1 MAVAQRRGGR
11 VKPWLL
17 AFLLFAASAE
27 EVKVR
32 GLRKPVEVLRDQW
45 GVPHIYAQSQDD
57 LFFAQGYMAARDR
70 LFQLDLW
77 RRQGT
82 GKLAEVFGPAFVERD
97 RTALLLRYRGDWQ
110 KEWPSYAPDTW
121 QIVSS
126 FVRGINAY
134 IQDPLRKP
142 TAEFRKLGF
151 TPGLWHANDV
161 VSRMAVFSMMANL
174 HSEVQRARLA
184 DTYGAAAVEKWMPP
198 DPFIKIEIPRE
209 LDLKAV
215 RAGSLAAFDQA
226 TDDLDD
232 VTQGSNN
239 WVIGPKRTATG
250 KPMLAS
256 DPHRALQIP
265 SLRRTVHL
273 VAPGWNAF
281 GSGEPALPG
290 IALGHNDAI
299 GFGFTITGTDQQD
312 LYVEQLHPTDHS
324 QYLYKGQWKRLETER
339 HTIAVKGEKPRIVET
354 QYTVHGPVAGTDLP
368 LRRAFVMKWVGA
380 EPGTAGYLAG
390 LSLAR
395 AKNWPEF
402 LAAVHRYKAPAEN
415 LVYADT
421 AGHIGF
427 AVTGL
432 TPIRK
437 NWTGLLPVPGHTG
450 EYEWQGFL
458 KPEELPRAINPPAG
472 FFASA
477 NNNILPPKYKHA
489 LQYEWAPNFRV
500 NRITQQLRARRGWT
514 LDAMQT
520 LQLDIE
526 SPPAKRLLAIAKK
539 WKPPAGS
546 KSDSILPMLREWNGR
561 MTKDSIAAAVFLMWM
576 SRLTAVIVE
585 SPQGLA
591 ASVEM
596 TLKTLEAK
604 PRPDLLA
611 KTLDAT
617 VHEFEIAL
625 GIDRT
630 RWRYGNLHF
639 LYMKHPAIEKAFDRG
654 PIPMAGGASTINVA
668 AGPGFRASVGASFR
682 MLLDL
687 ADWDRSRMTNM
698 PGESGDPG
706 SPHYADLID
715 DWANGRY
722 HPMPFTRKAVE
733 AATRERISL
742 VP

>member
-1 MAVAQRRGGR
+1 M
-11 VKPWLL
+11 KFPLL
-17 AFLLFAASAE
+17 LLTLIAGAE
-27 EVKVR
+27 EVRVR
-32 GLRKPVEVLRDQW
+32 GLQKPVEVLRDQW
-45 GVPHIYAQSQDD
+45 GVPHIYAQTQED
-57 LFFAQGYMAARDR
+57 LFFAQGFMAARDR

-82 GKLAEVFGPAFVERD
+82 GKLAEVFGPEFVERD

-110 KEWPSYAPDTW
+110 KEWPSYAPDSW
-121 QIVSS
+121 HIVNA

-134 IQDPLRKP
+134 IQDPKRKP

-151 TPGLWHANDV
+151 EPGLWQANDV
-161 VSRMAVFSMMANL
+161 VSRMAVFSMMTNL
-174 HSEVQRARLA
+174 LSEVQRARLV
-184 DTYGAAAVEKWMPP
+184 DTYGAAAIEKWMPP
-198 DPFIKIEIPRE
+198 DPFVKIEIPRE
-209 LDLKAV
+209 LNLKEV
-215 RAGSLAAFDQA
+215 RVGSLSAFDEA
-226 TDDLDD
+226 TDEVDD

-239 WVIGPKRTATG
+239 WVIGPKLTTTG

-290 IALGHNDAI
+290 IALGHNETIA
-299 GFGFTITGTDQQD
+299 FGFTITGTDQQD

-324 QYLYKGQWKRLETER
+324 QYLYEGAWKRLETER
-339 HTIAVKGEKPRIVET
+339 HAIAVKGEKPRMVET
-354 QYTVHGPVAGTDLP
+354 QYTIHGPVVGTDLA

-395 AKNWPEF
+395 AKDWPEF
-402 LAAVHRYKAPAEN
+402 LAAVNRYKAPAEN

-432 TPIRK
+432 TPVRK

-458 KPEELPRAINPPAG
+458 RPEDLPRALDPPAY

-477 NNNILPPKYKHA
+477 NNNILPPGYKHTI
-489 LQYEWAPNFRV
+489 QHEWAPNFRV
-500 NRITQQLRARRGWT
+500 NRIAQQLRTRRGWT
-514 LDAMQT
+514 IDAMQA

-526 SPPAKRLLAIAKK
+526 SVPAKRLLAIAKK
-539 WKPPAGS
+539 WTPPAGS
-546 KSDSILPMLREWNGR
+546 KSASVLPLLREWDGR
-561 MTKDSIAAAVFLMWM
+561 MTKESSAAAIFPMWM
-576 SRLTAVIVE
+576 SRLTASIVE
-585 SPQGLA
+585 SPPGLA
-591 ASVEM
+591 GSVEM
-596 TLKTLEAK
+596 TLKMLEAK
-604 PRPDLLA
+604 FRPDLLT

-617 VHEFEIAL
+617 VREFETAL
-625 GIDRT
+625 GPDKS
-630 RWRYGNLHF
+630 RWRYGNIHF
-639 LYMKHPAIEKAFDRG
+639 LHLKHPAIEKAFDRG
-654 PIPMAGGASTINVA
+654 PIPLGGDATTINVA
-668 AGPGFRASVGASFR
+668 AGPGFRAAVGASFR

-698 PGESGDPG
+698 PGESGDPD

-733 AATRERISL
+733 AATRERINL
-742 VP
+742 TPLTPDKADTK